1 MVAQRWQAQL
11 LPSRLCSLVC
21 YWPLA
26 VSLAAKPLA
35 NDAIDVNAVVKL
47 LM

>member
-11 LPSRLCSLVC
+11 LPSWVCSLVC

-26 VSLAAKPLA
+26 VSLAKPLA
-35 NDAIDVNAVVKL
+35 NDAIDVNALVKL
-47 LM
+47 FL